1 MVFVDNWTIF
11 ALLLLTLLPIFLVTY
26 GIYHAIHYQKTY
38 ILKMIFV
45 LLILMFF
52 SMYYIY
58 CRYIDQQKIAHYCIN
73 EQCISIVYFYK
84 SLSINAPMYAKIYEG
99 KILFRFQTEM
109 KNYAELLMEDDI
121 LIHKKTLENKFI
133 IYGSLPV
140 MHGNVDTIEIKEV
153 TGYIDQ
159 GDHDYI
165 VSEDLKFKY
174 LY

>member
-1 MVFVDNWTIF
+1 
-11 ALLLLTLLPIFLVTY
+11 
-26 GIYHAIHYQKTY
+26 
-38 ILKMIFV
+38 
-45 LLILMFF
+45 
-52 SMYYIY
+52 
-58 CRYIDQQKIAHYCIN
+58 
-73 EQCISIVYFYK
+73 
-84 SLSINAPMYAKIYEG
+84 MYAKIYEG